1 MAHKLMDEE
10 DEVRH
15 LDFGAWGKL
24 SRFARAHRKPLL
36 GLMAAGLLLAVS
48 ESMLPILTA
57 GIVDDAIAEQ
67 SGDRLTVYAVFYL
80 ALVLFNASLIWF
92 FIRAGGRAATGI
104 ANDIRQALFEHLQR
118 LSFSFYDRNP
128 VGWLM
133 SRVTSDTSRMASI
146 IPWFLL
152 DMVWGTAFITM
163 ISLMMLL
170 LHWQLALLV
179 MITIPVL
186 FFVTRIFQHKLLHSQ
201 RGVRRVNSR
210 ITARF
215 NENITGVN
223 TSKALVREQQ
233 NLREFAE
240 LSGEMFHYAVI
251 NKLQSSVYLPLML
264 AIGSTGTAVTLW
276 YGGIRVGNGLSLGE
290 LIAFMQYAALFY
302 IPIQEM
308 SATFTEFQSAQASA
322 ERVQGLL
329 ETVPEIQDRSD
340 QAYAPLQGRI
350 NKISFRHVDFY
361 YNPAEKVLTDFSLEV
376 EQGESVALVGATGSG
391 KSTLVNL
398 LARFYEPRQGSIL
411 INGRDYRDYAL
422 LDLQSRLGMVLQSP
436 HLFSG
441 SIMENIRYGQLQAS
455 DQEVQAAAMQVS
467 ADEFIEQLE
476 QGYQTLI
483 GEGGS
488 RLSAGQKQL
497 VSLARAVL
505 ADPDVFI
512 LDEATSSID
521 THSERLIQQGIDK
534 AMQGRIS
541 FVVAHRL
548 STIRSASRIL
558 VIHQGQIAE
567 QGNHASLLARR
578 GRYYQLYRNQFAGD
592 DRC

>member
-1 MAHKLMDEE
+1 MAHEVKDEE
-10 DEVRH
+10 DDVRR
-15 LDFGAWGKL
+15 LDFGAWRKL
-24 SRFARAHRKPLL
+24 SRFARPQRKHLL
-36 GLMAAGLLLAVS
+36 GLMGAGLLLAVS
-48 ESMLPILTA
+48 ESLMPMLTA
-57 GIVDDAIAEQ
+57 GIVDNAIGEQ
-67 SGDRLTVYAVFYL
+67 AGDRLAIYAASYL
-80 ALVLFNASLIWF
+80 ALVLINVLLIWF

-104 ANDIRQALFEHLQR
+104 ANDIREALFEHLQR
-118 LSFSFYDRNP
+118 LSFSFYDKNP

-152 DMVWGTAFITM
+152 DMVWGTSFIIM
-163 ISLMMLL
+163 VSLMMLW

-179 MITIPVL
+179 MITIPLL
-186 FFVTRIFQHKLLHSQ
+186 FLVTRVFQHKLLHSQ

-215 NENITGVN
+215 NENITGIN

-233 NLREFAE
+233 NLQEFAE

-251 NKLQSSVYLPLML
+251 NKLQASVYLPLML
-264 AIGSTGTAVTLW
+264 AIGSSGVALTLW
-276 YGGIRVGNGLSLGE
+276 YGGARVGDGLSLGE
-290 LIAFMQYAALFY
+290 LVAFMQYAALFY

-329 ETVPEIQDRSD
+329 EIEPEIQDSSD
-340 QAYAPLQGRI
+340 REQAPLQGRI
-350 NKISFRHVDFY
+350 SEISFQHVDFY
-361 YNPAEKVLTDFSLEV
+361 YNPSEKVLADFNLDV
-376 EQGESVALVGATGSG
+376 KQGESIALVGATGSG

-398 LARFYEPRQGSIL
+398 LARFYEPRQGRIL
-411 INGRDYRDYAL
+411 INGRDYRDYPL

-441 SIMENIRYGQLQAS
+441 SIMENIRYGSLQAS
-455 DQEVQAAAMQVS
+455 DQEVQAAARQVH
-467 ADEFIEQLE
+467 ADEFIQQLE

-505 ADPDVFI
+505 ADPDIFI

-534 AMQGRIS
+534 VMRGRIS

-558 VIHQGQIAE
+558 VIHRGEIVE
-567 QGNHASLLARR
+567 QGDHASLLARR
-578 GRYYQLYRNQFAGD
+578 GSYYQLYQNQFAGSD
-592 DRC
+592 I

>member
-1 MAHKLMDEE
+1 MAHEMRDEE
-10 DEVRH
+10 DEVRR
-15 LDFGAWGKL
+15 LDFTAWRKL
-24 SRFARAHRKPLL
+24 SCFAHSHRKPLL
-36 GLMAAGLLLAVS
+36 GLMGAGLLLAIS
-48 ESMLPILTA
+48 ESLMPLLTA
-57 GIVDDAIAEQ
+57 GIVDNAIGDQ
-67 SGDRLTVYAVFYL
+67 SGDRLLIYAISYL
-80 ALVLFNASLIWF
+80 LLVMFNASLIWF

-118 LSFSFYDRNP
+118 LSFSFYDKNP

-152 DMVWGTAFITM
+152 DMVWGTAFILM
-163 ISLMMLL
+163 VSLMMLM

-179 MITIPVL
+179 MTTIPLL
-186 FFVTRIFQHKLLHSQ
+186 FLVTRIFQRKLLHSQ

-215 NENITGVN
+215 NENITGIN

-233 NLREFAE
+233 NLQEFSE
-240 LSGEMFHYAVI
+240 LSGDMFHYSVI

-264 AIGSTGTAVTLW
+264 AIGSSGVALTLW
-276 YGGIRVGNGLSLGE
+276 YGGARVGDGLSLGE
-290 LIAFMQYAALFY
+290 LVAFMQYAALFY

-322 ERVQGLL
+322 ERVRGLL
-329 ETVPEIQDRSD
+329 EVEPEIQDDPDRN
-340 QAYAPLQGRI
+340 QVPLQGKI
-350 NKISFRHVDFY
+350 NEIIFQHVDFY
-361 YNPAEKVLTDFSLEV
+361 YNRAESVLTDFNLQV
-376 EQGESVALVGATGSG
+376 KQGENIALVGATGSG
-391 KSTLVNL
+391 KTSLVNL
-398 LARFYEPRQGSIL
+398 LARFYEPKQGRIL
-411 INGRDYRDYAL
+411 INGKDYRDYAL
-422 LDLQSRLGMVLQSP
+422 LDLQSRLGIVLQSP

-441 SIMENIRYGQLQAS
+441 SIMQNIRYGRLDAS
-455 DQEVQAAAMQVS
+455 EQDIQAAAGRVN
-467 ADEFIEQLE
+467 ADEFIQQLE
-476 QGYQTLI
+476 QGYNTLI

-505 ADPDVFI
+505 ADPDIFI

-521 THSERLIQQGIDK
+521 THSERLIQQGIDEV
-534 AMQGRIS
+534 MRGRIS

-558 VIHQGQIAE
+558 VIDKGAIIE
-567 QGNHASLLARR
+567 QGDHASLLALR
-578 GRYYQLYRNQFAGD
+578 GSYYQLYRNQFVGND
-592 DRC
+592 I

>member
-1 MAHKLMDEE
+1 MAHELKDEE
-10 DEVRH
+10 DEVRR
-15 LDFGAWGKL
+15 LDFGAWRKL
-24 SRFARAHRKPLL
+24 SRFAQPHRKHLL
-36 GLMAAGLLLAVS
+36 GLMGAGLLLAVS
-48 ESMLPILTA
+48 ESLMPMLTA
-57 GIVDDAIAEQ
+57 SIVDNAIGEQ
-67 SGDRLTVYAVFYL
+67 AGDRLAIYALSYL
-80 ALVLFNASLIWF
+80 ALVVINVSLIWF

-118 LSFSFYDRNP
+118 LSFSFYDKNP

-152 DMVWGTAFITM
+152 DMVWGTAFIVM
-163 ISLMMLL
+163 VSLMMLW

-179 MITIPVL
+179 MITIPLL

-215 NENITGVN
+215 NENITGIN

-233 NLREFAE
+233 NLQEFSE

-251 NKLQSSVYLPLML
+251 NKLQASVYLPLML
-264 AIGSTGTAVTLW
+264 AIGSSGVALTLW
-276 YGGIRVGNGLSLGE
+276 YGGARVGDGLSLGE
-290 LIAFMQYAALFY
+290 LVAFMQYAALFY

-329 ETVPEIQDRSD
+329 ETEPEIQDSSD
-340 QAYAPLQGRI
+340 REQAPLQGRI
-350 NKISFRHVDFY
+350 NDISFRHVDFY
-361 YNPAEKVLTDFSLEV
+361 YNLAEKVLADFNLDV
-376 EQGESVALVGATGSG
+376 KQGESIALVGATGSG

-411 INGRDYRDYAL
+411 INGRDYRDYPL

-441 SIMENIRYGQLQAS
+441 SIMENIRYGQLQAT
-455 DQEVQAAAMQVS
+455 DQEVEAAARQVN
-467 ADEFIEQLE
+467 ADEFIQQLE

-505 ADPDVFI
+505 ANPDIFI

-534 AMQGRIS
+534 VMQDRIS

-558 VIHQGQIAE
+558 VIHRGEVVE
-567 QGNHASLLARR
+567 QGDHASLLAKR
-578 GRYYQLYRNQFAGD
+578 GSYYQLYQNQFVRSD
-592 DRC
+592 I

>member
-1 MAHKLMDEE
+1 MAHELKDEE
-10 DEVRH
+10 DDVRR
-15 LDFGAWGKL
+15 LDFGAWRKL
-24 SRFARAHRKPLL
+24 SRFARPQRKHLL
-36 GLMAAGLLLAVS
+36 GLMGAGLLLAVS
-48 ESMLPILTA
+48 ESLMPMLTA
-57 GIVDDAIAEQ
+57 GIVDNAIGEQ
-67 SGDRLTVYAVFYL
+67 AGDRLAIYAVSYL
-80 ALVLFNASLIWF
+80 ALVVINVSLIWF

-118 LSFSFYDRNP
+118 LSFSFYDKNP

-152 DMVWGTAFITM
+152 DMVWGTAFIAM
-163 ISLMMLL
+163 VSLMMLW

-179 MITIPVL
+179 MITIPLL
-186 FFVTRIFQHKLLHSQ
+186 FLVTRIFQRKLLHSQ
-201 RGVRRVNSR
+201 RGVRRLNSR

-215 NENITGVN
+215 NENITGIN

-233 NLREFAE
+233 NLREFSE
-240 LSGEMFHYAVI
+240 LSGEMFHHSVI
-251 NKLQSSVYLPLML
+251 NKLQASVYLPLML
-264 AIGSTGTAVTLW
+264 AIGSSGVALTLW
-276 YGGIRVGNGLSLGE
+276 YGGARVGDGLSLGE
-290 LIAFMQYAALFY
+290 LVAFMQYAALFY

-329 ETVPEIQDRSD
+329 ETEPEIQDDSERE
-340 QAYAPLQGRI
+340 QVPLQGRI
-350 NKISFRHVDFY
+350 KEISFQHVDFY
-361 YNPAEKVLTDFSLEV
+361 YNPAEKVLADFNLDV
-376 EQGESVALVGATGSG
+376 KQGESIALVGATGSG

-411 INGRDYRDYAL
+411 INGRDYRDYPL

-455 DQEVQAAAMQVS
+455 DQEVQAAARQVN
-467 ADEFIEQLE
+467 ADEFIQQLE

-505 ADPDVFI
+505 ADPDIFI

-521 THSERLIQQGIDK
+521 TQSERLIQQGIDK
-534 AMQGRIS
+534 VMRGRIS

-558 VIHQGQIAE
+558 VIHRGEIVE
-567 QGNHASLLARR
+567 QGDHASLLARR
-578 GRYYQLYRNQFAGD
+578 GSYYHLYQNQFAGSD
-592 DRC
+592 I

>member
-1 MAHKLMDEE
+1 MDNESR
-10 DEVRH
+10 VQR
-15 LDFGAWGKL
+15 LDFGAWRKL
-24 SRFARAHRKPLL
+24 SRFALPHRKPLL
-36 GLMAAGLLLAVS
+36 GLMGAGLVLAVS
-48 ESMLPILTA
+48 ESLLPMLTA
-57 GIVDDAIAEQ
+57 GIVDNAIGVQ
-67 SGDRLTVYAVFYL
+67 SGDRLAIYAVSYL

-104 ANDIRQALFEHLQR
+104 ANDVRQALFEHLQC
-118 LSFSFYDRNP
+118 LSFSFFDKNP

-152 DMVWGTAFITM
+152 DMVWGTAFIAM
-163 ISLMMLL
+163 VSLMMLL

-179 MITIPVL
+179 MITIPL
-186 FFVTRIFQHKLLHSQ
+186 LILVTRIFQRKLLHSQ

-215 NENITGVN
+215 NENITGVS

-233 NLREFAE
+233 NLQEFRE
-240 LSGEMFHYAVI
+240 LSGEMFHYSVI

-264 AIGSTGTAVTLW
+264 AIGSSGVALTLW

-290 LIAFMQYAALFY
+290 LVAFMQYAALFY

-308 SATFTEFQSAQASA
+308 SSTFTEFQSAQASA

-329 ETVPEIQDRSD
+329 ETEPEIQDGSD
-340 QAYAPLQGRI
+340 RAHVPLPGRI
-350 NKISFRHVDFY
+350 HEISFQHVDFY
-361 YNPAEKVLTDFSLEV
+361 YNPAEKILEDFNLDV
-376 EQGESVALVGATGSG
+376 KQGESIALVGETGSG

-398 LARFYEPRQGSIL
+398 LARFYEPKRGRIL
-411 INGRDYRDYAL
+411 INGRDYRDYIL

-441 SIMENIRYGQLQAS
+441 SIMENIRYGRLDAT
-455 DQEVQAAAMQVS
+455 DKEVEEAAGQVN
-467 ADEFIEQLE
+467 ADEFIQQLE
-476 QGYQTLI
+476 QGYQAFI

-505 ADPDVFI
+505 ADPDIFI

-521 THSERLIQQGIDK
+521 THSEHLIQQGIDK
-534 AMQGRIS
+534 VMHGRIS

-558 VIHQGQIAE
+558 VIHKGKIIE
-567 QGNHASLLARR
+567 QGDHAGLLAQR
-578 GRYYQLYRNQFAGD
+578 GSYYQLYQNQFALSEM
-592 DRC
+592 

>member
-1 MAHKLMDEE
+1 MGEAMDSESR
-10 DEVRH
+10 VQR
-15 LDFGAWGKL
+15 LDFGAWHKL
-24 SRFARAHRKPLL
+24 SRFALPHRKPLL
-36 GLMAAGLLLAVS
+36 GLMAAGLVLAVS
-48 ESMLPILTA
+48 ESLLPMLTA
-57 GIVDDAIAEQ
+57 GIVDNAIGPQAGE
-67 SGDRLTVYAVFYL
+67 GLAVYAVSYL

-104 ANDIRQALFEHLQR
+104 ANDIRQALFEHLQK
-118 LSFSFYDRNP
+118 LSFSFFDRNP

-133 SRVTSDTSRMASI
+133 ARVTSDTSRMASI

-152 DMVWGTAFITM
+152 DMVWGTAFIAM
-163 ISLMMLL
+163 VSLMMLL

-179 MITIPVL
+179 MTTIPLLVL
-186 FFVTRIFQHKLLHSQ
+186 VTRIFQRKLLHSQ

-215 NENITGVN
+215 NENITGIS

-233 NLREFAE
+233 NLQEFRE

-264 AIGSTGTAVTLW
+264 AIGSSGVALTLW

-290 LIAFMQYAALFY
+290 LVAFMQYAALFY

-308 SATFTEFQSAQASA
+308 SSTFTEFQSAQASA

-329 ETVPEIQDRSD
+329 QTRPEIQDASD
-340 QAYAPLQGRI
+340 HTQVPLRGPI
-350 NKISFRHVDFY
+350 NEISFQHVDFHY
-361 YNPAEKVLTDFSLEV
+361 TPAEKILTDFSLDV
-376 EQGESVALVGATGSG
+376 KRGESIALVGETGSG

-398 LARFYEPRQGSIL
+398 LARFYEPQRGRIL
-411 INGRDYRDYAL
+411 INGRDYREYHL

-441 SIMENIRYGQLQAS
+441 SIMENIRYGRLDAS
-455 DQEVQAAAMQVS
+455 DREVREAAVQVR
-467 ADEFIEQLE
+467 ADEFIQQLE

-488 RLSAGQKQL
+488 GLSAGQKQL

-505 ADPDVFI
+505 ADPDIFI

-521 THSERLIQQGIDK
+521 THSEHLIQQGIDK
-534 AMQGRIS
+534 VMRGRIS

-558 VIHQGQIAE
+558 VIHKGEIIE
-567 QGNHASLLARR
+567 QGDHAGLLALR
-578 GRYYQLYRNQFAGD
+578 GSYYQLYRNQFALSD
-592 DRC
+592 L

>member
-1 MAHKLMDEE
+1 MANKLMDEE
-10 DEVRH
+10 DEVRR
-15 LDFGAWGKL
+15 LDFGAWRKL
-24 SRFARAHRKPLL
+24 NRFTRSHQQSLL
-36 GLMAAGLLLAVS
+36 GLMVAGLLLAVS
-48 ESMLPILTA
+48 ESLLPMLTA
-57 GIVDDAIAEQ
+57 SIVDNAIGEQ
-67 SGDRLTVYAVFYL
+67 SGDLLVVYALLYM

-104 ANDIRQALFEHLQR
+104 ANDIRQASFEHLQR
-118 LSFSFYDRNP
+118 LSFSFYDKNP

-152 DMVWGTAFITM
+152 DMVWGTAFIIM
-163 ISLMMLL
+163 VSVMMLL

-179 MITIPVL
+179 MITIPIL
-186 FFVTRIFQHKLLHSQ
+186 FFVTRVFQRKLLHSQ

-215 NENITGVN
+215 NENITGIN

-233 NLREFAE
+233 NLQEFAE

-264 AIGSTGTAVTLW
+264 AIGSSGVAVTLW
-276 YGGIRVGNGLSLGE
+276 YGGIRVGSGLSLGE

-329 ETVPEIQDRSD
+329 ETVPEIQDSSG
-340 QAYAPLQGRI
+340 QVHVPLQGRI
-350 NKISFRHVDFY
+350 NNISFRHVDFY
-361 YNPAEKVLTDFSLEV
+361 YNPAEKVLTDFSLDV
-376 EQGESVALVGATGSG
+376 EQGESIALVGATGSG

-441 SIMENIRYGQLQAS
+441 SIMENIRYGRLQAT
-455 DQEVQAAAMQVS
+455 DQEVQAAARQVS

-505 ADPDVFI
+505 ADPDIFI

-534 AMQGRIS
+534 VMHGRIS

-558 VIHQGQIAE
+558 VIHQGQIVE
-567 QGNHASLLARR
+567 QGDHASLLGQR
-578 GRYYQLYRNQFAGD
+578 GRYYQLYCNQFAGNGI
-592 DRC
+592 